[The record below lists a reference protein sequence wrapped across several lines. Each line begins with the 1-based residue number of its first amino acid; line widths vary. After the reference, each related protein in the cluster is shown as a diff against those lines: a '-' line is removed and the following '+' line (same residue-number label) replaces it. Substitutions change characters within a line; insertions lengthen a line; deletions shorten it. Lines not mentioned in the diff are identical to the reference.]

1 MWQRDSPW
9 QWPLSPQCPFPTA
22 LLWLL
27 ILALTHSP
35 EPAVPGTQPSQ
46 AKLRGHRH
54 RLYPERQMASWV
66 GEGPETPTGFQ
77 RDLGPKH
84 LNASSVVWN
93 HMDPA
98 TAWERSLGW
107 RGRGKREKDLASK
120 MEKGMKTKLLL
131 TNKELNKG
139 QRSLEGLI
147 KV

>member
-1 MWQRDSPW
+1 
-9 QWPLSPQCPFPTA
+9 
-22 LLWLL
+22 
-27 ILALTHSP
+27 
-35 EPAVPGTQPSQ
+35 
-46 AKLRGHRH
+46 
-54 RLYPERQMASWV
+54 
-66 GEGPETPTGFQ
+66 
-77 RDLGPKH
+77 
-84 LNASSVVWN
+84 
-93 HMDPA
+93 MDPA